1 MPLGGIFSRSRGEKA
16 RIHSRNLSVTEIE
29 PPTTPRPNRARAK
42 TLLSSPHTPLSKIFT
57 TFGGRGGESW
67 KKSITRPDGIDSF
80 TRPTTSSS
88 AFSSSSDSSF
98 ESMRTTATECTIPDM
113 LGEDDD
119 TDDENEKEKPKLGPA
134 FSDELIPERSP
145 TSILA
150 GVERKRKHQE
160 RNSIGVRDDEWTDE
174 MDGHLWRTYMDYQ
187 NDPTV
192 TPFHLPPGGVPPL
205 GVCHR
210 VARVAK
216 STFKGLKSGVRAR
229 GPVTPVKGEPR
240 PPIGNK
246 ADLMRK
252 ASLLKW
258 PASESATRKRLRVLC
273 KRGYG
278 PSTNPYHNH
287 RQDPTQFPSVNRLGT
302 NHSSSRPLPPIADNA
317 DINNVVGNSVGN
329 ALLTSTRSMELS
341 LAISASVSMRPDGAM
356 AAISGGMPLPNLAEL
371 EASPQF
377 HNHDPLPE
385 FRGFTDA
392 NGNAPPVSVL
402 LASVGLGHPVFARNT
417 STSGQSSHT
426 PLYARRARANTT
438 VELPV
443 GMPSLQL
450 GTSDPFHGSWPR
462 RGARPVQESEV
473 VEEFGGP
480 SPRLTVPQRQPIE
493 GLFDSAQ
500 FPSPPPPPPPP
511 PPGPKTPPPG
521 PRTRQ
526 RGYTINI
533 GTSNGMNG
541 KRRARPS
548 EASTPLPP
556 WNPEGVSD
564 RPNLAYLLDAPP
576 SSTELRRLGS
586 PFVEDNSSKGKWR
599 STSDSEEF
607 GPPLQKKNSA
617 FLSGVVIGQELR
629 REAKKSTDE
638 YSGRPIKRVRE

>member
-1 MPLGGIFSRSRGEKA
+1 
-16 RIHSRNLSVTEIE
+16 
-29 PPTTPRPNRARAK
+29 
-42 TLLSSPHTPLSKIFT
+42 
-57 TFGGRGGESW
+57 
-67 KKSITRPDGIDSF
+67 
-80 TRPTTSSS
+80 
-88 AFSSSSDSSF
+88 
-98 ESMRTTATECTIPDM
+98 M
-113 LGEDDD
+113 LGEDDDD
-119 TDDENEKEKPKLGPA
+119 TDDENGKEMPKLGPA
-134 FSDELIPERSP
+134 FSEELAPERLP
-145 TSILA
+145 TLILT

-160 RNSIGVRDDEWTDE
+160 RNSIGVRDEEWTDE

-216 STFKGLKSGVRAR
+216 STFKGLKAGVRAR
-229 GPVTPVKGEPR
+229 GPVTPVKGETK

-258 PASESATRKRLRVLC
+258 PASESATRKRLMVLC
-273 KRGYG
+273 RRGYG

-302 NHSSSRPLPPIADNA
+302 DHSSTGPLPPIADNA
-317 DINNVVGNSVGN
+317 DTGNVVDNSVGN
-329 ALLTSTRSMELS
+329 ALLTSTRSMALS
-341 LAISASVSMRPDGAM
+341 LATSASVSMQPDSAM

-377 HNHDPLPE
+377 HSHDPLPE

-392 NGNAPPVSVL
+392 NGNAPPVAVL
-402 LASVGLGHPVFARNT
+402 LAGVGLGHPIFPMNT
-417 STSGQSSHT
+417 STSAQSSHT

-443 GMPSLQL
+443 GMPSFQL
-450 GTSDPFHGSWPR
+450 GTSGPSHGSWPR
-462 RGARPVQESEV
+462 RGSYPGQETEIL
-473 VEEFGGP
+473 EEFGGP
-480 SPRLTVPQRQPIE
+480 LPRLAVPQRQSIE
-493 GLFDSAQ
+493 GLFDTANQ
-500 FPSPPPPPPPP
+500 PPPPPE
-511 PPGPKTPPPG
+511 PKTPPPG

-526 RGYTINI
+526 RGYTVNI
-533 GTSNGMNG
+533 GASNGMNG

-548 EASTPLPP
+548 EVSTPLPP

-564 RPNLAYLLDAPP
+564 RPNLAYLLDAQP
-576 SSTELRRLGS
+576 SNAVLRRLGS
-586 PFVEDNSSKGKWR
+586 PFVEDNSSYKGKWR

-607 GPPLQKKNSA
+607 GPPLP
-617 FLSGVVIGQELR
+617 
-629 REAKKSTDE
+629 KKSGAFVNSIAIKQDLKETSDE

>member
-1 MPLGGIFSRSRGEKA
+1 MLLGGIFSRSRGEKG
-16 RIHSRNLSVTEIE
+16 RSHNRNLSMTEIE

-57 TFGGRGGESW
+57 SFGGRGGDSW
-67 KKSITRPDGIDSF
+67 KKNITRPDGVDPF

-98 ESMRTTATECTIPDM
+98 ESIRTTATECTIPDM
-113 LGEDDD
+113 LDEDNDD
-119 TDDENEKEKPKLGPA
+119 TDDENEREKPKLGPA
-134 FSDELIPERSP
+134 FSEELAPERSP

-150 GVERKRKHQE
+150 GVERKRKHKE

-216 STFKGLKSGVRAR
+216 STFKGLKAGIRAR
-229 GPVTPVKGEPR
+229 GPVKGEPR
-240 PPIGNK
+240 LPIGNK

-258 PASESATRKRLRVLC
+258 PASESATRKRLGVLC

-287 RQDPTQFPSVNRLGT
+287 RQDPTQFPSVNRLGADYL
-302 NHSSSRPLPPIADNA
+302 SSEPLPPIADNA
-317 DINNVVGNSVGN
+317 DIGNVVGNSVGN
-329 ALLTSTRSMELS
+329 ALLTSTRSMALS
-341 LAISASVSMRPDGAM
+341 LATSASVSMRPDSAM
-356 AAISGGMPLPNLAEL
+356 AAISGGIPNLAEL
-371 EASPQF
+371 ETSPQF

-402 LASVGLGHPVFARNT
+402 LASVGLGHPVFPRNT
-417 STSGQSSHT
+417 SASAQSSHT
-426 PLYARRARANTT
+426 PLYARRARANTA

-450 GTSDPFHGSWPR
+450 STFDPSHGSWPR
-462 RGARPVQESEV
+462 HGARPVQESETA
-473 VEEFGGP
+473 EEFGGP
-480 SPRLTVPQRQPIE
+480 LPRLTLPQRQPIE
-493 GLFDSAQ
+493 GLFDTANL
-500 FPSPPPPPPPP
+500 PPPPPE
-511 PPGPKTPPPG
+511 PKTPPPG

-526 RGYTINI
+526 RGYTVNI
-533 GTSNGMNG
+533 GASNGMNG

-548 EASTPLPP
+548 EVSTPLLP
-556 WNPEGVSD
+556 WNPEGASD
-564 RPNLAYLLDAPP
+564 RPNLAYLLDAQP
-576 SSTELRRLGS
+576 SSAVFRCLGS

-599 STSDSEEF
+599 STSEGEEF
-607 GPPLQKKNSA
+607 GPPLPQKSGA
-617 FLSGVVIGQELR
+617 FLSGVIGQDLQR
-629 REAKKSTDE
+629 DAKKSTDE

>member
-1 MPLGGIFSRSRGEKA
+1 MPLGGIFSRSRGEKG
-16 RIHSRNLSVTEIE
+16 RSHSRNLSMTEIE

-57 TFGGRGGESW
+57 SFGGRGGELW
-67 KKSITRPDGIDSF
+67 KKSFTRPDGVDPF

-88 AFSSSSDSSF
+88 VFSSSSDSSF
-98 ESMRTTATECTIPDM
+98 ESIRTTATECTIPDVP
-113 LGEDDD
+113 GEDDDD
-119 TDDENEKEKPKLGPA
+119 TDDESEKEKPKLGPA
-134 FSDELIPERSP
+134 FPEELVSGPSQ

-192 TPFHLPPGGVPPL
+192 TPFHVPPGGVPPL

-216 STFKGLKSGVRAR
+216 STFKGLKAGVRAR
-229 GPVTPVKGEPR
+229 GPVKGEPR
-240 PPIGNK
+240 LPIGNK

-287 RQDPTQFPSVNRLGT
+287 RQDPTQFPSVNRLGAD
-302 NHSSSRPLPPIADNA
+302 HSSSGPPPPIADNA
-317 DINNVVGNSVGN
+317 DVGNAVGSSVGN
-329 ALLTSTRSMELS
+329 ALLTSTRSMALS
-341 LAISASVSMRPDGAM
+341 LATSTSVSMRPGSAM
-356 AAISGGMPLPNLAEL
+356 AAISGGMPLPNLAEV
-371 EASPQF
+371 ETSPQF
-377 HNHDPLPE
+377 YNHDPLPE

-402 LASVGLGHPVFARNT
+402 LASVGLGHPVFPRNT
-417 STSGQSSHT
+417 PTSTQSSHT
-426 PLYARRARANTT
+426 PLYGRRARANTT

-450 GTSDPFHGSWPR
+450 GTSDPSHGSWPR
-462 RGARPVQESEV
+462 RGARPMQESEIA
-473 VEEFGGP
+473 EEFIGP
-480 SPRLTVPQRQPIE
+480 LPRPTLPQRQPIE
-493 GLFDSAQ
+493 GLFDTTNL
-500 FPSPPPPPPPP
+500 PPPPSE
-511 PPGPKTPPPG
+511 PKTPPPG
-521 PRTRQ
+521 SRTRQ
-526 RGYTINI
+526 RGYTVNI
-533 GTSNGMNG
+533 GASNGMNG

-548 EASTPLPP
+548 EVSTALLP
-556 WNPEGVSD
+556 WNPEGALD
-564 RPNLAYLLDAPP
+564 RPNLAYLLDAQPP
-576 SSTELRRLGS
+576 STELRRLGS
-586 PFVEDNSSKGKWR
+586 PFVEDNNSKGKWR
-599 STSDSEEF
+599 STSDSEGF
-607 GPPLQKKNSA
+607 GPPLPQNGSA
-617 FLSGVVIGQELR
+617 FLSGVVIGQDLR

>member
-1 MPLGGIFSRSRGEKA
+1 MPLGGIFCRSRGEKG
-16 RIHSRNLSVTEIE
+16 RSHNRNLSMTEIE
-29 PPTTPRPNRARAK
+29 PPITPRPNRARAK

-57 TFGGRGGESW
+57 SFGRGESW
-67 KKSITRPDGIDSF
+67 KKSVTRPDGFDPF
-80 TRPTTSSS
+80 TRPTTASS

-98 ESMRTTATECTIPDM
+98 ESMRTNATECTIPDM
-113 LGEDDD
+113 FGEGDDD
-119 TDDENEKEKPKLGPA
+119 AGGESEKEGPKLGPA
-134 FSDELIPERSP
+134 FSEEPIPEGSP
-145 TSILA
+145 ASVPA
-150 GVERKRKHQE
+150 GVEGKRKHQE

-216 STFKGLKSGVRAR
+216 STFKGSKAGVRVR
-229 GPVTPVKGEPR
+229 GFVTPAGEPR
-240 PPIGNK
+240 PLTGNK

-258 PASESATRKRLRVLC
+258 PASESATRKRLRILC
-273 KRGYG
+273 RRGYG

-287 RQDPTQFPSVNRLGT
+287 RQNPTQFRSVNRLGAD
-302 NHSSSRPLPPIADNA
+302 NSSSEPPPPAGVG
-317 DINNVVGNSVGN
+317 NVVDNSVGN
-329 ALLTSTRSMELS
+329 TLLTSTRSMALS
-341 LAISASVSMRPDGAM
+341 LATNASISMQPDGLEP
-356 AAISGGMPLPNLAEL
+356 ISGDMPLPNLAEL

-392 NGNAPPVSVL
+392 NGNAPPVAVL
-402 LASVGLGHPVFARNT
+402 LASVGLGHPFFSRNA
-417 STSGQSSHT
+417 STSAQSSHT

-450 GTSDPFHGSWPR
+450 GTSGSSHGSWPR
-462 RGARPVQESEV
+462 RGARPVQEPE

-480 SPRLTVPQRQPIE
+480 LLGLAVPRGQPIE
-493 GLFDSAQ
+493 GLFDTGNL
-500 FPSPPPPPPPP
+500 PPPPLPE
-511 PPGPKTPPPG
+511 PKTPPPG

-526 RGYTINI
+526 RGYTVNI
-533 GTSNGMNG
+533 GASNGMNG

-556 WNPEGVSD
+556 WNPEGTSD
-564 RPNLAYLLDAPP
+564 RPNLAYLLDIQP
-576 SSTELRRLGS
+576 SSVVSRCLGS
-586 PFVEDNSSKGKWR
+586 PFVEDNSGKGKWR
-599 STSDSEEF
+599 STPENVDF
-607 GPPLQKKNSA
+607 GPPLPNQTGV
-617 FLSGVVIGQELR
+617 FLNGGATGQDPR
-629 REAKKSTDE
+629 REAKKPMDE
-638 YSGRPIKRVRE
+638 HSGRPIKRVKE

>member
-1 MPLGGIFSRSRGEKA
+1 MPLGGIFSRSRGEKG
-16 RIHSRNLSVTEIE
+16 RSHSRNLSMTEVE

-57 TFGGRGGESW
+57 SFGGRGGDSW
-67 KKSITRPDGIDSF
+67 RKSVPRLDGVDPF

-98 ESMRTTATECTIPDM
+98 ESIRTTATECTIPDM
-113 LGEDDD
+113 LGEDEDV
-119 TDDENEKEKPKLGPA
+119 TDDEEKPKLGPA
-134 FSDELIPERSP
+134 FSEELVPERPPAS
-145 TSILA
+145 TLA
-150 GVERKRKHQE
+150 GVERKRKYQE

-216 STFKGLKSGVRAR
+216 STFKGLKAGVRAR
-229 GPVTPVKGEPR
+229 GPAKGEPR
-240 PPIGNK
+240 LPIANK

-287 RQDPTQFPSVNRLGT
+287 RQDPTQFPSVNRLGAD
-302 NHSSSRPLPPIADNA
+302 HLPLPDVG
-317 DINNVVGNSVGN
+317 NVAGNSVGN
-329 ALLTSTRSMELS
+329 SLLTSTRSMALS
-341 LAISASVSMRPDGAM
+341 LATSASVSMRPDSAM

-371 EASPQF
+371 ETSHQF

-385 FRGFTDA
+385 FRGFTDV

-402 LASVGLGHPVFARNT
+402 LASVGLGHPAF
-417 STSGQSSHT
+417 QSSHA
-426 PLYARRARANTT
+426 PLYARRARANTA

-443 GMPSLQL
+443 GMPFLQL
-450 GTSDPFHGSWPR
+450 GTSDPSLGSWPR
-462 RGARPVQESEV
+462 RGARPVQESEIT
-473 VEEFGGP
+473 EEFGGP
-480 SPRLTVPQRQPIE
+480 LPRLAVPQRQPVE
-493 GLFDSAQ
+493 GLFGSANL
-500 FPSPPPPPPPP
+500 PPPPE
-511 PPGPKTPPPG
+511 PKTPPPG

-526 RGYTINI
+526 RGYTVNI
-533 GTSNGMNG
+533 GASNGMNG

-548 EASTPLPP
+548 EVSTPLLP
-556 WNPEGVSD
+556 WNPEGTSD
-564 RPNLAYLLDAPP
+564 RPNLAYLLDAQP
-576 SSTELRRLGS
+576 SSAVLRRLGS

-607 GPPLQKKNSA
+607 GPPLPPKSGA
-617 FLSGVVIGQELR
+617 FPSGVVIGQDLR